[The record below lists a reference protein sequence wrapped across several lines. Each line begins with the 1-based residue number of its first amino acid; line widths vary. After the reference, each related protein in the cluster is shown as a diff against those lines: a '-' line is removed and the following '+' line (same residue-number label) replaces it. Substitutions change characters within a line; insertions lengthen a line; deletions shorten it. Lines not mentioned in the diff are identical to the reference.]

1 MKGYCGRIAKI
12 GEADLKFCDRAYALY
27 VSEGRFKTLQISVLS
42 RSEKQK
48 ANKAYQSETTQKK

>member
-27 VSEGRFKTLQISVLS
+27 VRELNFKS
-42 RSEKQK
+42 
-48 ANKAYQSETTQKK
+48 NKAYQSETTQKR